1 MTMGYDAQG
10 WSAHRIPMSPNLPT
24 AMPPSRADKVVQT
37 DISGMASAMAMPLIT
52 LWTTIAAL
60 VGGMLAADIVLGI
73 TPSYFINNLPRA
85 VMVSNLWL
93 AMGKSV
99 VFGLLIALI
108 GCHYGLRVKPNTE
121 SLGQGTTASVVTSI
135 TVVILIDALFA
146 VIFKNIGI

>member
-1 MTMGYDAQG
+1 
-10 WSAHRIPMSPNLPT
+10 
-24 AMPPSRADKVVQT
+24 
-37 DISGMASAMAMPLIT
+37 
-52 LWTTIAAL
+52 
-60 VGGMLAADIVLGI
+60 
-73 TPSYFINNLPRA
+73 
-85 VMVSNLWL
+85 MVSNLWL